1 MPDMLYV
8 GLQDDDKIAVFALDG
23 DRGELTKRADLGASG
38 GPSVMAINPDRNTLY
53 VGYRAQPSVAS
64 YRIDPAN
71 GGLSLLGTAVQ
82 ADAPTFLAPDRT
94 GRYMLCA
101 YYQGG
106 YVAVYPIAADG
117 SIGAAAVDTQ
127 KTAVGAHAVA
137 ADPSNR
143 FAFVP
148 HIARIQDNVL
158 EPPKNNPGP
167 NVILQYRLDAQTGR
181 LSPNTPHRVEQGDL
195 VGPRHYIHHPSLDVV
210 YFSNEQGCSVTAYRL
225 DRANGTLSSVQTI
238 STLPAG
244 HSERT
249 TCSQIHLT
257 PSGRY
262 LYVGNRAAN
271 GSSIAAFAVDPATG
285 QLTVAGHTPTE
296 AVPSAFCLDPAGHF
310 LFAVGTASGRL
321 ASYRIN
327 QQTGALTPLAVAE
340 VGQRPAA
347 VLATGLH

>member
-1 MPDMLYV
+1 MDMLYV
-8 GLQDDDKIAVFALDG
+8 GLQDNDKIAVFALDG
-23 DRGELTKRADLGASG
+23 ESGALAKRADVPAGG
-38 GPSVMAINPDRNTLY
+38 GPSVMAISPDRSTLY
-53 VGYRAQPSVAS
+53 VGHRERPSIAS
-64 YRIDPAN
+64 YRIDPAS
-71 GGLSLLGTAVQ
+71 GGVSLSGTAAQ

-106 YVAVYPIAADG
+106 YVAVHPIAADG
-117 SIGAAAVDTQ
+117 TVGAAALAKEQ
-127 KTAVGAHAVA
+127 TAIGAHAIA

-167 NVILQYRLDAQTGR
+167 NVILQFRFDAQSGR
-181 LSPNTPHRVEQGDL
+181 LSPNTPHRVEQGEL

-210 YFSNEQGCSVTAYRL
+210 YFSNEQGCSITAYQL
-225 DRANGTLSSVQTI
+225 DRTSGTLSASQTI
-238 STLPAG
+238 STLPAA

-257 PSGRY
+257 PSGRF

-271 GSSIAAFAVDPATG
+271 SSNIAAFAVDPA
-285 QLTVAGHTPTE
+285 AGHLTAAGHAPTE

-310 LFAVGTASGRL
+310 LFAGGTASGRL

-327 QQTGALTPLAVAE
+327 QQTGALTPLAVEA
-340 VGQRPAA
+340 VGGRPAA
-347 VLATGLH
+347 VLATRLG

>member
-8 GLQDDDKIAVFALDG
+8 GLQDEDKIAVFVV
-23 DRGELTKRADLGASG
+23 DRDTGGLTRRADVAAPG
-38 GPSVMAINPDRNTLY
+38 GPSVIAISPNRNTLY
-53 VGYRAQPSVAS
+53 VGCRMQPSIAS
-64 YRIDPAN
+64 YRIDPAT
-71 GGLSLLGTAVQ
+71 GELSLLGTAAQ

-106 YVAVYPIAADG
+106 YVAVYPVAADG
-117 SIGAAAVDTQ
+117 TIGAAAIDTQ
-127 KTAVGAHAVA
+127 KTAIGAHAIA

-167 NVILQYRLDAQTGR
+167 NVILQYRFDAQTGR

-195 VGPRHYIHHPSLDVV
+195 VGPRHYIHHPGLDVV

-238 STLPAG
+238 SSLPAG
-244 HSERT
+244 HRERT
-249 TCSQIHLT
+249 TCSQIHLMS
-257 PSGRY
+257 SGRF

-271 GSSIAAFAVDPATG
+271 SSIAVFAVDPG
-285 QLTVAGHTPTE
+285 AGHLTAAGHVPTE
-296 AVPSAFCLDPAGHF
+296 AVPSAFCLDPAGNF
-310 LFAVGTASGRL
+310 LLAVGTASGRL

-327 QQTGALTPLAVAE
+327 QRSGALSTLAVEE
-340 VGQRPAA
+340 VGKRPAA
-347 VLATGLH
+347 VLSTRLG

>member
-23 DRGELTKRADLGASG
+23 DSGELTKQLDVPAAG
-38 GPSVMAINPDRNTLY
+38 GPSVMAIGPDRKTLY
-53 VGYRAQPSVAS
+53 VGYRTRPSIAS
-64 YRIDPAN
+64 YRINAVT
-71 GGLSLLGTAVQ
+71 GRLSPLGTAAQV
-82 ADAPTFLAPDRT
+82 DAPTFLAPDRS

-106 YVAVYPIAADG
+106 YVAVHPIAADG
-117 SIGAAAVDTQ
+117 TVGTAAVEKQ
-127 KTAVGAHAVA
+127 ETAVGAHAIA
-137 ADPSNR
+137 TDPSNR
-143 FAFVP
+143 FTFVP

-167 NVILQYRLDAQTGR
+167 NVIFQYRFDAQTGR

-225 DRANGTLSSVQTI
+225 DRANGTLSSVQTM
-238 STLPAG
+238 STLPTG

-257 PSGRY
+257 PSGRF

-271 GSSIAAFAVDPATG
+271 GSSIATVSVDPATG
-285 QLTVAGHTPTE
+285 HLTATGHVSTE

-327 QQTGALTPLAVAE
+327 QQTGALTPLAVEE
-340 VGQRPAA
+340 VGRRPSA
-347 VLATGLH
+347 VLATRLG